1 MDKNGKSRH
10 SVWLSDEVW
19 QEVDAFYKLDNCPT
33 RNEFVEKAL
42 RQYCGRLHAERT
54 SAYLS
59 HALQEMLEG
68 TLGVFGDRLGK
79 LLFKLVVEH
88 NMTNHLLGGDIDM
101 TRDEYRQR
109 WSANTEKTYSVGE
122 IVPIAPDF
130 VGYNLAAEGYMLQV
144 NRFEIVDYRAYTSAL
159 QYDGTDRSRIP
170 DKIALVSVTVSQQN
184 SSAEGFPLTELSLY
198 TTDMLMNMDWDLL
211 GVVNPIL
218 DGATGIR
225 LQDGASCDILLPF
238 DLYRYRFTSSEWNG
252 LEQSSIWLQ
261 VTNYP
266 TRKIIQVNIGEE

>member
-54 SAYLS
+54 SAYLP

-101 TRDEYRQR
+101 TRDEYNKMRGNSVREVAGTHGNISLGMCCYFIRRSNR
-109 WSANTEKTYSVGE
+109 WHG
-122 IVPIAPDF
+122 
-130 VGYNLAAEGYMLQV
+130 
-144 NRFEIVDYRAYTSAL
+144 
-159 QYDGTDRSRIP
+159 
-170 DKIALVSVTVSQQN
+170 
-184 SSAEGFPLTELSLY
+184 
-198 TTDMLMNMDWDLL
+198 
-211 GVVNPIL
+211 
-218 DGATGIR
+218 
-225 LQDGASCDILLPF
+225 
-238 DLYRYRFTSSEWNG
+238 
-252 LEQSSIWLQ
+252 
-261 VTNYP
+261 
-266 TRKIIQVNIGEE
+266 